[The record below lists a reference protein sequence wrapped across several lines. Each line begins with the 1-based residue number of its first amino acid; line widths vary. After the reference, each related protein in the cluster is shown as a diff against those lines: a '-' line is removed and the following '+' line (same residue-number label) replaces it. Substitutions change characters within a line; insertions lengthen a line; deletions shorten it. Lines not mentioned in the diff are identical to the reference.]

1 MNFKKYQTRNYEI
14 DSYFRVFNSLQLK
27 MNKMSSKP
35 NSKNRIKIK
44 IISSLISVLLLF
56 FISPDAI
63 SQSNS
68 TLKSFG
74 EDITAKKFFDSTIDN
89 NNVVWFLTESGIIS
103 FDGTTWSLHNKNSE
117 IAGKEFKDFV
127 FDSSGN
133 KNEMIIASPDGAIVA
148 ATPLDESSKS
158 AIFTPDNSKINSKN
172 VLGVSVSKNA
182 LQWFGTEN
190 GISAFNGSSWLEN
203 DYDDR
208 YPEDIFKYFPFS
220 TMAASNSGDSLYV
233 GTDGGGVMRFYKNDV
248 DAISGA
254 SEFAIWGPIQM
265 PSDNVFSVY
274 IAPDG
279 SQWIGTD
286 EGVAKHVG
294 HNALEGWTII
304 DKKTGLADNK
314 VQAISSDSKGNL
326 YFGTAN
332 GLSVYDGENLTNY
345 TTENGMVNNNILT
358 IAIDNNDIA
367 WLGTENG
374 VSCLKNGEFVNYQ

>member
-1 MNFKKYQTRNYEI
+1 
-14 DSYFRVFNSLQLK
+14 

-203 DYDDR
+203 NYDDR

-358 IAIDNNDIA
+358 IAIDNNDVV

-374 VSCLKNGEFVNYQ
+374 VSCLKNGEFINYQ